1 MEIVEWESVKKLE
14 VKKEKMKTKTKTLA
28 LLEIVVVLCSVFLVA
43 TLPGVVADQNRT
55 AQKVSASEVT
65 TAVSEDDFILEIY
78 GNANEDDCIDMRD
91 YTHTARIIC
100 WLEEETTFAD
110 ANYDGRISVADM
122 TQIGLI
128 ILGRESE
135 LTIIDT
141 ADRIVTVKKPVEWVI
156 PFFRGMI
163 ETMRS
168 IKAADKIIGVSSIV
182 IEQKAFFPEFH
193 DYPNV
198 GFWTCPDYEVILD
211 CDPDIVFLLASGSGY
226 WETTMEEIQNK
237 LEEIDPSITVIRFEG
252 GLVHEGYVE
261 EIMKLGYIFNKRKE
275 ANEFIDFYKGLHDK
289 IEEKVEGLSE
299 GDKPKV
305 YIEDYQAYFTDGV
318 GTGIHQAVLA
328 AGGTNIFS
336 DISGFS
342 DVSAEEVIT
351 RNPEIIVSN
360 VYEGGGYE
368 LNIDDTAELKSAR
381 EEIMSRPE
389 LQEVE
394 AVKNEE
400 VYIFT
405 NIITSSGPRSGA
417 RHFVCL
423 CYLAKWFHPD
433 LFEDLNP
440 KAVHQEYITEFQELN
455 IDLDEK
461 GVFVYPEPS

>member
-1 MEIVEWESVKKLE
+1 
-14 VKKEKMKTKTKTLA
+14 MKTKNKILA
-28 LLEIVVVLCSVFLVA
+28 MLEIAIVLCSVFLLA
-43 TLPGVVADQNRT
+43 LPGIAADQNQT
-55 AQKVSASEVT
+55 TQKVSASAIT
-65 TAVSEDDFILEIY
+65 TASEDDFTLEIY
-78 GNANEDDCIDMRD
+78 GNANEDDCVDMRD
-91 YTHTARIIC
+91 YTYTARIIC
-100 WLEEETTFAD
+100 WLEEETDLAD

-128 ILGRESE
+128 VLGRESE
-135 LTIIDT
+135 LTIVDSN
-141 ADRIVTVKKPVEWVI
+141 DRIVTVKKPVERVI
-156 PFFRGMI
+156 PFFRGTV

-168 IKAADKIIGVSSIV
+168 IRAADKIVGVSSVV
-182 IEQKAFFPEFH
+182 IEQTEFYPEYN

-198 GFWTCPDYEVILD
+198 GFWTSPDYEELLN
-211 CDPDIVFLLASGSGY
+211 CDPDVVFLLASGSGY
-226 WETTMEEIQNK
+226 WETTMEEIQSK

-275 ANEFIDFYKGLHDK
+275 ANEFIDFYKGLYDT

-299 GDKPKV
+299 GDKPRV
-305 YIEDYQAYFTDGV
+305 YIEDYSIYFTDGV
-318 GTGIHQAVLA
+318 GTGIHQAVST
-328 AGGTNIFS
+328 AGGNNIFS

-342 DVSAEEVIT
+342 DVSAEEVIN

-368 LNIDDTAELKSAR
+368 LNIEDTAELKSAR

-389 LQEVE
+389 LQEVK

-440 KAVHQEYITEFQELN
+440 KTLHQEYITEFQGLD